1 MTFDATAGSATANS
15 YATVAEADAYLAV
28 RGDTSTWT
36 ALTTAQKEYKL
47 QWAAIVLDTLRYRGA
62 RSSETQPL
70 KWPRCEDSAAPRF
83 AGLTVSSTG
92 YLKDEDGYDVPSTT
106 VPICVKNAQA
116 EMAFRLIADDWTAGL
131 GPITQESLKVGPIEF
146 GPKSHRA
153 IPAAVVALLRP
164 FLAVIPGSGGRL
176 VRG

>member
-1 MTFDATAGSATANS
+1 MIFDATAGSATANS

-36 ALTTAQKEYKL
+36 ALTTGQKENKL
-47 QWAAIVLDTLRYRGA
+47 QWAAIILDTLTFRGTKSTSA
-62 RSSETQPL
+62 QALE
-70 KWPRCEDSAAPRF
+70 WPRINVLDRNGWS
-83 AGLTVSSTG
+83 VI
-92 YLKDEDGYDVPSTT
+92 DVP
-106 VPICVKNAQA
+106 VQLKNAQA

-146 GPKSHRA
+146 GPKSHRS

>member
-1 MTFDATAGSATANS
+1 MAFDATAGAATANS
-15 YATVAEADAYLAV
+15 YASVAEADAYLAV

-36 ALTTAQKEYKL
+36 ALTTTQKENKL
-47 QWAAIVLDTLRYRGA
+47 QWAVIILDTLVFMGKK
-62 RSSETQPL
+62 SSSTQAME
-70 KWPRCEDSAAPRF
+70 WPRINVLDRN
-83 AGLTVSSTG
+83 GWTVSG
-92 YLKDEDGYDVPSTT
+92 VP
-106 VPICVKNAQA
+106 VQLKNAQA
-116 EMAFRLIADDWTAGL
+116 ELAFRLIADDWTAGL

-153 IPAAVVALLRP
+153 IPAAVVALLQP